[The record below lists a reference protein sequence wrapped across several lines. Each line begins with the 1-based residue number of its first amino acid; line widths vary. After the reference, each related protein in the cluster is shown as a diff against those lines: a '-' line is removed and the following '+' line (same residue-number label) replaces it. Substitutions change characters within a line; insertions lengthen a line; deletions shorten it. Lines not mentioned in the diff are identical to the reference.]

1 MKTASDMRGRHRGE
15 EEGKEE
21 AEEKEGG
28 EGRKTG
34 KESLLEGK
42 GVRRMWK
49 SRRGEEMERGRGRG
63 RERKEEKKQGGGT
76 ERRQEMRGEE
86 KGN

>member
-49 SRRGEEMERGRGRG
+49 SRRGEEMERGRGEEGRG
-63 RERKEEKKQGGGT
+63 RRRKNREGAQREDK
-76 ERRQEMRGEE
+76 R
-86 KGN
+86 

>member
-1 MKTASDMRGRHRGE
+1 MRGRHRGE
-15 EEGKEE
+15 EEGKE

-42 GVRRMWK
+42 RGEGDVEERK
-49 SRRGEEMERGRGRG
+49 GEEMERGR
-63 RERKEEKKQGGGT
+63 ERKKRRRKKQGGGT

-86 KGN
+86 KEN